1 MGGSELMVDIFSA
14 GIDHGGHICVA
25 LYLVV
30 LAYWAMDTWKARPLF

>member
-14 GIDHGGHICVA
+14 EIDHGGHICVA

-30 LAYWAMDTWKARPLF
+30 LAYWATDTWKASPLF